1 MKQRPLCMKSSGL
14 LMLTMAGLLFSGCS
28 STNIPNALQPAA
40 PPGPCW
46 HAGLGCGGVCTG
58 TPAAAGLAGFAAGT
72 VFNSGQTPPPS
83 FEVTAPSVGT
93 ILYSLP
99 SGAEPINIG
108 GKQYYTFAG
117 TMYRPFF
124 GNNGVYYEV
133 VP

>member
-1 MKQRPLCMKSSGL
+1 
-14 LMLTMAGLLFSGCS
+14 MLTMAGLLFSGCS
-28 STNIPNALQPAA
+28 STNIPNALPPAA
-40 PPGPCW
+40 PPGPSW
-46 HAGLGCGGVCTG
+46 HAGWGCGGVCTG
-58 TPAAAGLAGFAAGT
+58 TPAAAGLASFAAGT

-83 FEVTAPSVGT
+83 FEVTVPPVGT

-99 SGAEPINIG
+99 SGAESITVSG
-108 GKQYYTFAG
+108 QQYYTFAG

>member
-1 MKQRPLCMKSSGL
+1 MKDSGL
-14 LMLTMAGLLFSGCS
+14 LMLTIAGLLFSGCS

-40 PPGPCW
+40 PPGPSW
-46 HAGLGCGGVCTG
+46 HAGLSCGGVCTG
-58 TPAAAGLAGFAAGT
+58 TPAAGGLAGFASGT
-72 VFNSGQTPPPS
+72 VFDSGQTPPPS
-83 FEVTAPSVGT
+83 FEVSAPPVGT

-99 SGAEPINIG
+99 NGAESINVG
-108 GKQYYTFAG
+108 GQRYYTFAG

>member
-1 MKQRPLCMKSSGL
+1 
-14 LMLTMAGLLFSGCS
+14 
-28 STNIPNALQPAA
+28 
-40 PPGPCW
+40 
-46 HAGLGCGGVCTG
+46 VCTG
-58 TPAAAGLAGFAAGT
+58 TPAAAGLASFAAGT
-72 VFNSGQTPPPS
+72 TIGSGAAPPPS
-83 FEVTAPSVGT
+83 FEVRAPPVGT

-99 SGAEPINIG
+99 SGAESINIG